1 MSEPSV
7 GGFDGAALGNA
18 RLSVRARAV
27 SNTSGDSSDPRAGSF
42 SDPDDAPTRIDPP
55 HGYSHGDDLETLRID
70 EHERNAWW
78 VPARDPGGFVND
90 ITGTPSSLAS
100 TSGPG
105 SYAWPPPLGRGWVAR
120 FARAAWALVAALGA
134 FRAAW
139 RCFGVVL
146 FLAPDSAPGP
156 RMASALD
163 AALLES
169 LAGLAQ
175 GALVGLVLA
184 PAAAAAMAWLF
195 EIVLRASERLAA
207 PRLAR
212 TLAPATAKT
221 EKERAARAAVVS
233 AGRDAHYAFARLK
246 TAAHEACEARQTAAR
261 RALQAWTQPAVAIAL
276 CAAGIAAVAGT
287 IADAAARAAALRLEA
302 TAFACVA
309 GAMALLQRVD
319 RAAVARVRE
328 EMEAREREF
337 LAEQHRGT
345 FLCRW
350 RADDYA
356 APGERNQTSA
366 DKALTN
372 AAVAA
377 AAAASAAWRGVPP
390 SAAPALILDAADGRT
405 ATALAAAQA
414 LGREDRRAR
423 RRRRRRRWFRGKP
436 GSARSGEIQTRSLE
450 DAFPDLEDA
459 SASFDEAA
467 EDDASFADD
476 PSVAFEQS
484 VSFGSR
490 EREKGDRL
498 AAFEF
503 PPAAVFVPNQHTH
516 VVCALRRATA
526 SFAPKCTAFAADVR
540 DVLARRAPTAAPF
553 HLVYLDHCGAVA
565 QREQQIWDVFS
576 RHAVADGGVVAV
588 TFSTRGKRK
597 GWSKAAAV
605 GACARMLVEAADAHG
620 YELRGGAA
628 DGGGCASEPDA
639 DMSRLM
645 DYAVRVDS
653 HAADEIPGAAVEGD
667 ENGAPTGTSG
677 ATEAAQRAHA
687 KAIEDAL
694 DAYLRACDAVGG
706 VDAAFSGRGAKID
719 DVSGGGGV
727 AAATAAARALAR
739 ALHAWAADTPSGDD
753 GRAAMLDTWATR
765 RRRRMCGYVFS
776 RVVLGKDVDDAENL
790 RAIEAGALGSTVRQ
804 PANASDL
811 EKVEKVRGEGTAATT
826 SGVSSGDARTLAS
839 LGREAAKAAAAAAA
853 LATAPITTA
862 RDMGTDLSS
871 SWRGAPGGEL
881 RFERCFFLY
890 GTLMFFV
897 FRVRVKDP
905 RRLEARGV
913 GA

>member
-1 MSEPSV
+1 
-7 GGFDGAALGNA
+7 
-18 RLSVRARAV
+18 
-27 SNTSGDSSDPRAGSF
+27 
-42 SDPDDAPTRIDPP
+42 
-55 HGYSHGDDLETLRID
+55 
-70 EHERNAWW
+70 
-78 VPARDPGGFVND
+78 VND
-90 ITGTPSSLAS
+90 VPGTSSSFAS
-100 TSGPG
+100 ASEPG

-134 FRAAW
+134 CRAAW
-139 RCFGVVL
+139 RCFGAVL
-146 FLAPDSAPGP
+146 FLAPESAAGP
-156 RMASALD
+156 PTAHALD
-163 AALLES
+163 AALRES

-175 GALVGLVLA
+175 GVLVGFVMA

-195 EIVLRASERLAA
+195 EIVLRFSERLAA
-207 PRLAR
+207 PRLPR

-221 EKERAARAAVVS
+221 EKERAARAAFVS

-261 RALQAWTQPAVAIAL
+261 RALQAWMHPAVAIAL
-276 CAAGIAAVAGT
+276 AGAGVAAVAGSVP
-287 IADAAARAAALRLEA
+287 DAAARVAALRLEA

-309 GAMALLQRVD
+309 AAMALLRRVD
-319 RAAVARVRE
+319 GAAVASVRE

-345 FLCRW
+345 FSCRW

-405 ATALAAAQA
+405 AAALAAAQA

-423 RRRRRRRWFRGKP
+423 RRRRRRRWFRRRLGP
-436 GSARSGEIQTRSLE
+436 GSGDGDPPAPSLE

-484 VSFGSR
+484 VSFAKER
-490 EREKGDRL
+490 ERGDRL
-498 AAFEF
+498 ASFGF

-516 VVCALRRATA
+516 VVRALRRATEF
-526 SFAPKCTAFAADVR
+526 SAPKCAAFAADVR
-540 DVLARRAPTAAPF
+540 DVLARRAPTAPPF

-605 GACARMLVEAADAHG
+605 AACARMLVEAADAHG

-645 DYAVRVDS
+645 DYAVRVG
-653 HAADEIPGAAVEGD
+653 ADESGAAAEG
-667 ENGAPTGTSG
+667 ETRGASTGTSA

-694 DAYLRACDAVGG
+694 DSYLRACDAVGG
-706 VDAAFSGRGAKID
+706 VDAAFGARGAEID

-727 AAATAAARALAR
+727 AAATAAARALAG
-739 ALHAWAADTPSGDD
+739 ALHAWAADTPSAEN
-753 GRAAMLDTWATR
+753 GRAAMLDTWAMR

-776 RVVLGKDVDDAENL
+776 RVVLGKEVDDAENL
-790 RAIEAGALGSTVRQ
+790 LAIEAGALGSTVRQ
-804 PANASDL
+804 PASAADA
-811 EKVEKVRGEGTAATT
+811 ERAETTGTAATIGT
-826 SGVSSGDARTLAS
+826 VSPGDARTLAS
-839 LGREAAKAAAAAAA
+839 LGREAAKAASAAAA

-871 SWRGAPGGEL
+871 LSRGAPGGEL

-905 RRLEARGV
+905 RRVKARGS

>member
-1 MSEPSV
+1 M
-7 GGFDGAALGNA
+7 
-18 RLSVRARAV
+18 RVRAA
-27 SNTSGDSSDPRAGSF
+27 SNASGDSSDPHVAWF
-42 SDPDDAPTRIDPP
+42 SDPNDAPTRIDPP
-55 HGYSHGDDLETLRID
+55 HGYSHGDDLESLRID
-70 EHERNAWW
+70 EHERKAWW

-90 ITGTPSSLAS
+90 VPGTPSSFAS
-100 TSGPG
+100 ASGPG

-146 FLAPDSAPGP
+146 FLAPESAAAVPA
-156 RMASALD
+156 ASALD
-163 AALLES
+163 AALRES

-195 EIVLRASERLAA
+195 EIVLRVLEGLAA
-207 PRLAR
+207 PGLAR

-221 EKERAARAAVVS
+221 EKDRAARATVVS

-261 RALQAWTQPAVAIAL
+261 RALQAWMHPAVAIAL
-276 CAAGIAAVAGT
+276 GGAGVAAVAGSV
-287 IADAAARAAALRLEA
+287 ADAAARVAALRLEA

-309 GAMALLQRVD
+309 AAMALLRRVD
-319 RAAVARVRE
+319 GATVASVRE

-405 ATALAAAQA
+405 ATALSAAQA

-423 RRRRRRRWFRGKP
+423 RRRRRRRWFRGRL
-436 GSARSGEIQTRSLE
+436 GSGRSGEVAADQAPWLE
-450 DAFPDLEDA
+450 DAFPDFEDA

-484 VSFGSR
+484 VSFGFR

-498 AAFEF
+498 AAFGF

-516 VVCALRRATA
+516 VVRALRRAAAA
-526 SFAPKCTAFAADVR
+526 SEPKCSAYAADVR
-540 DVLARRAPTAAPF
+540 DVLARRRPTASPF

-565 QREQQIWDVFS
+565 QREQQIWDIFS
-576 RHAVADGGVVAV
+576 RHTVADGGVVAV

-605 GACARMLVEAADAHG
+605 AACARMLVEAADAHG

-645 DYAVRVDS
+645 DYAVRVGGDAPGETPC
-653 HAADEIPGAAVEGD
+653 AAAEG
-667 ENGAPTGTSG
+667 EPLAGSTSGTSR
-677 ATEAAQRAHA
+677 TIEAAQRAHA

-694 DAYLRACDAVGG
+694 KAYTRACDALGG
-706 VDAAFSGRGAKID
+706 VDVAFGARGAEID

-727 AAATAAARALAR
+727 AAATATARALAR
-739 ALHAWAADTPSGDD
+739 ALHAWAADTPPADD
-753 GRAAMLDTWATR
+753 GRAAMLDTWAMR

-790 RAIEAGALGSTVRQ
+790 RAIEAGALGSTVCQ

-811 EKVEKVRGEGTAATT
+811 ERAEAKGTAETAG
-826 SGVSSGDARTLAS
+826 SVSPGDARTLAS
-839 LGREAAKAAAAAAA
+839 LGREATKAAAAAAA
-853 LATAPITTA
+853 MATAPITTA

-871 SWRGAPGGEL
+871 SSRGAPGGEL

-905 RRLEARGV
+905 RRVEGRRSRRA

>member
-1 MSEPSV
+1 MSDDSNDPLA
-7 GGFDGAALGNA
+7 GK
-18 RLSVRARAV
+18 V
-27 SNTSGDSSDPRAGSF
+27 SDA
-42 SDPDDAPTRIDPP
+42 DDAPTRIDPP

-70 EHERNAWW
+70 EHERKAWW
-78 VPARDPGGFVND
+78 VPARDPQGFVND
-90 ITGTPSSLAS
+90 VPGTLSSLTFA
-100 TSGPG
+100 SGPG
-105 SYAWPPPLGRGWVAR
+105 TYAWPPPLGRGWVAR
-120 FARAAWALVAALGA
+120 FARAAWALVAAVGA

-139 RCFGVVL
+139 RCFGAVL
-146 FLAPDSAPGP
+146 FLAPESAAAPP
-156 RMASALD
+156 AASALD
-163 AALLES
+163 ATLLES

-184 PAAAAAMAWLF
+184 PAAAAAMAWLL
-195 EIVLRASERLAA
+195 EIVLRVLERLAA
-207 PRLAR
+207 PRLVR
-212 TLAPATAKT
+212 TLAPETAKT
-221 EKERAARAAVVS
+221 ETERAARAAVVS
-233 AGRDAHYAFARLK
+233 AGRDAHYEFARLK

-261 RALQAWTQPAVAIAL
+261 RALQAWMHPAVAIAL
-276 CAAGIAAVAGT
+276 GAAGVAAVAGT
-287 IADAAARAAALRLEA
+287 AADAAARTAALRLEA
-302 TAFACVA
+302 VAFACVA
-309 GAMALLQRVD
+309 AAMALLQRVD
-319 RAAVARVRE
+319 GAAVASVRE
-328 EMEAREREF
+328 EMKLREREF

-350 RADDYA
+350 RADNYV
-356 APGERNQTSA
+356 APGERNQSSA

-405 ATALAAAQA
+405 ATALAAAQSLA
-414 LGREDRRAR
+414 GEDRRAR
-423 RRRRRRRWFRGKP
+423 RRRRFRGRFR
-436 GSARSGEIQTRSLE
+436 SAWSSGVRTPSLE

-467 EDDASFADD
+467 EDDASFADN

-490 EREKGDRL
+490 EREEGDRL
-498 AAFEF
+498 AAFAF

-516 VVCALRRATA
+516 VVRALRCATA
-526 SFAPKCTAFAADVR
+526 TFEPKCTAFAADVR
-540 DVLARRAPTAAPF
+540 DVLARRVPTAVPF

-565 QREQQIWDVFS
+565 QREQQIWDIFS
-576 RHAVADGGVVAV
+576 RHAIADGGVVAV

-605 GACARMLVEAADAHG
+605 AACARMLVEAADAHG

-628 DGGGCASEPDA
+628 DGGGCASEPNA
-639 DMSRLM
+639 EMSRLM
-645 DYAVRVDS
+645 DYAVRVDRNE
-653 HAADEIPGAAVEGD
+653 ADEIPRAVAEG
-667 ENGAPTGTSG
+667 EMSEVSTGISG

-694 DAYLRACDAVGG
+694 DSYLRACDAIGG
-706 VDAAFSGRGAKID
+706 VDAAFSGRGAEID

-727 AAATAAARALAR
+727 AAATSAARVLAR
-739 ALHAWAADTPSGDD
+739 ALHAWAADTPSAGD

-776 RVVLGKDVDDAENL
+776 RIVLGKDVDEGENL

-804 PANASDL
+804 PATASDL
-811 EKVEKVRGEGTAATT
+811 ERVDDEATAETK
-826 SGVSSGDARTLAS
+826 SSVSPSDARTLAS
-839 LGREAAKAAAAAAA
+839 LGREATKAALAAAA

-862 RDMGTDLSS
+862 QDMGTDLSS
-871 SWRGAPGGEL
+871 LSRGAPGGEL

-890 GTLMFFV
+890 GTLLFFV

-905 RRLEARGV
+905 RRVKARGV
-913 GA
+913 DA

>member
-1 MSEPSV
+1 M
-7 GGFDGAALGNA
+7 
-18 RLSVRARAV
+18 
-27 SNTSGDSSDPRAGSF
+27 
-42 SDPDDAPTRIDPP
+42 
-55 HGYSHGDDLETLRID
+55 
-70 EHERNAWW
+70 
-78 VPARDPGGFVND
+78 
-90 ITGTPSSLAS
+90 
-100 TSGPG
+100 
-105 SYAWPPPLGRGWVAR
+105 
-120 FARAAWALVAALGA
+120 
-134 FRAAW
+134 
-139 RCFGVVL
+139 L
-146 FLAPDSAPGP
+146 FLAPESAAGP
-156 RMASALD
+156 PTAHTLD
-163 AALLES
+163 AALRES

-175 GALVGLVLA
+175 GVLVGFVMA

-195 EIVLRASERLAA
+195 EIVLRFSERLAA
-207 PRLAR
+207 PRLPR

-221 EKERAARAAVVS
+221 EKERAARAAFVS

-261 RALQAWTQPAVAIAL
+261 RALQAWMHPAVAIAL
-276 CAAGIAAVAGT
+276 AGAGVAAVAGSVP
-287 IADAAARAAALRLEA
+287 DAAARVAALRLEA

-309 GAMALLQRVD
+309 AAMALLRRVD
-319 RAAVARVRE
+319 GAAVASVRE

-345 FLCRW
+345 FSCRW

-405 ATALAAAQA
+405 AAALAAAQA

-423 RRRRRRRWFRGKP
+423 RRRRRRRWFRRRLGP
-436 GSARSGEIQTRSLE
+436 GSGDGDPPAPSLE

-484 VSFGSR
+484 VSFAKER
-490 EREKGDRL
+490 ERGDRL
-498 AAFEF
+498 ASFGF

-516 VVCALRRATA
+516 VVRALRRATEF
-526 SFAPKCTAFAADVR
+526 SAPKCAAFAADVR
-540 DVLARRAPTAAPF
+540 DVLARRAPTAPPF

-605 GACARMLVEAADAHG
+605 AACARMLVEAADAHG

-645 DYAVRVDS
+645 DYAVRVGRDAPGETPC
-653 HAADEIPGAAVEGD
+653 AAAEGD
-667 ENGAPTGTSG
+667 PRAGSTSGTSG

-694 DAYLRACDAVGG
+694 KAYTRACDALGG
-706 VDAAFSGRGAKID
+706 VDVAFGARGAEID

-727 AAATAAARALAR
+727 AAATAAARALAH
-739 ALHAWAADTPSGDD
+739 ALHAWAADTPPADD
-753 GRAAMLDTWATR
+753 GRAAMLDTWAMR

-790 RAIEAGALGSTVRQ
+790 RAIEAGALGSTVCQ

-811 EKVEKVRGEGTAATT
+811 ERGEAKGTAETAG
-826 SGVSSGDARTLAS
+826 SVSPGDARTLAS
-839 LGREAAKAAAAAAA
+839 LGREATKAAVAAAAM
-853 LATAPITTA
+853 ATAPITTA
-862 RDMGTDLSS
+862 WDMGTDLSS
-871 SWRGAPGGEL
+871 SSRGAPGGEL

-905 RRLEARGV
+905 RRIEARRV